1 MPSISE
7 RGTGST
13 STRKIK
19 DRGRDEGRKGR
30 DLIPQ
35 QPARA
40 TRVSGLCILS
50 FMCAKSKPPSVFTG
64 DSKNEQAGPRDIS

>member
-1 MPSISE
+1 MPSISG
-7 RGTGST
+7 RGTGSS

-19 DRGRDEGRKGR
+19 DRGEDERR

-35 QPARA
+35 QPAGA
-40 TRVSGLCILS
+40 TRASGLCILS
-50 FMCAKSKPPSVFTG
+50 SCVLGPRLPASVFTE

>member
-7 RGTGST
+7 RDTGST

-50 FMCAKSKPPSVFTG
+50 FTKSKAPSVFTG